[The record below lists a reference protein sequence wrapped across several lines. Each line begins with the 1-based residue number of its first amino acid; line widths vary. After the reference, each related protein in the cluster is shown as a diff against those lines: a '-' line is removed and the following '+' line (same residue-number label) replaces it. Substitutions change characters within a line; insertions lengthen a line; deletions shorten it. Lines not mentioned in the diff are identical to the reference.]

1 MWRHRSNK
9 VFLNYFRTWHD
20 SSYYQK
26 YFNSILIVDLMNIHS
41 ILRVQPS
48 IGESSTIY
56 SKPILAF
63 VPSFNVSQNYPV
75 TIGMKEKSSFH
86 VNLTLP
92 LSSFNTAYAKL
103 YMPYNEEHHGEL

>member
-1 MWRHRSNK
+1 
-9 VFLNYFRTWHD
+9 
-20 SSYYQK
+20 
-26 YFNSILIVDLMNIHS
+26 
-41 ILRVQPS
+41 VQPS

-75 TIGMKEKSSFH
+75 TIGIKEKSSFH